1 MKKIIRLTETQLIKR
16 IEKLLKEATPEG
28 NTNSRMASLKQGFTE
43 KIGSSLFKNGIDSID
58 TKNPQF
64 LTLVQKL
71 KNIPSNYN
79 VFIEGGASAVG
90 SSTGYD
96 NMSLAKR
103 RSSNFI
109 NALKKFNVNTN
120 NIKLSTPVV
129 GKSTIKNSPE
139 AEAEQYVKITVIKPN
154 KIESAIDNTAVKKPQ
169 EKIGNM
175 QYQKTKT
182 IRIPENSYDKIIE
195 ILRKNGF
202 NIK

>member
-103 RSSNFI
+103 RASNFI
-109 NALKKFNVNTN
+109 NALKNFNVNTH